1 MARRKMHLHDGRAG
15 AALTVRV
22 TPRSSRTGITGILD
36 DGTVKIRIAAAPVDG
51 EANHKLIEFL
61 AETLHVPKT
70 DIDIVGGAGG
80 RDKLISVVGMDAPT
94 LHARILAALP

>member
-22 TPRSSRTGITGILD
+22 TPRSSRTAITGILE
-36 DGTVKIRIAAAPVDG
+36 DGTVKIQLTAAPVDG

-61 AETLHVPKT
+61 AKTLRVPKSN
-70 DIDIVGGAGG
+70 IDILAGAGG
-80 RDKLISVVGMDAPT
+80 RDKLIAVVGMDAPT
-94 LHARILAALP
+94 LHARILAALQ